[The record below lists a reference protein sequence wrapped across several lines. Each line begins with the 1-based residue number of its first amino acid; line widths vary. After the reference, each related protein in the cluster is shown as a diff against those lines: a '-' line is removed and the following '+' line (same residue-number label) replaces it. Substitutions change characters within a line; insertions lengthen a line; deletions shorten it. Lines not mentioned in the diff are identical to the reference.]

1 MIKML
6 LSDAQRAALGTIV
19 AESASLEA
27 TLDVIIC
34 SLTGLSEA
42 QFRIL
47 VGGQMFGRK
56 IELAKDLALLRLKS
70 KAKINRLT
78 DLFSRLAS
86 LNSERN
92 IVVHGTWGTKEG
104 GVHLSWLF
112 GKQQPLAEDI
122 HAVLKKKGTKLQ
134 TVSSTKLDE
143 IATKL
148 SDAHTALHGLLMDEL
163 IQPKVRLSVRRA
175 KIKAA

>member
-1 MIKML
+1 MIEL
-6 LSDAQRAALGTIV
+6 LLTPEQRAALGSIV

-47 VGGQMFGRK
+47 AGSQMFGRK
-56 IELAKDLALLRLKS
+56 LELAKDLALLKLKS
-70 KAKINRLT
+70 KAKISRLT

-92 IVVHGTWGTKEG
+92 TVVHGTWGTKEG
-104 GVHLSWLF
+104 GVRLSWLTSM
-112 GKQQPLAEDI
+112 QQPPAQDV
-122 HAVLKKKGTKLQ
+122 HAVLKKRGPKLQ
-134 TVSSTKLDE
+134 TVSSTKLE
-143 IATKL
+143 QIATKL
-148 SDAHTALHGLLMDEL
+148 SDAHSELFNFLMDEFV
-163 IQPKVRLSVRRA
+163 QPKVHRSLRRA
-175 KIKAA
+175 RVKTV